1 MSTVVTF
8 DIEADGFQESV
19 SKMHCLVTKDF
30 YTKEVRRFYDEQV
43 VEKLPTDALNKE
55 ALVYLGNADVVVG
68 HNLIG
73 YDFDILDMFYG
84 DHPRCK
90 VVDTLVWS
98 QVLNPDRRLPKGC
111 PTTYINPLTGKAEKI
126 TPHSLA
132 AWGYRV
138 ARAKPKHFDWMNFSE
153 AMLHRCVEDVEISE
167 LVFLALLEE
176 AGMTIEEVI
185 DAK

>member
-1 MSTVVTF
+1 LKIITF

-19 SKMHCLVTKDF
+19 SKMHCLVAKN
-30 YTKEVRRFYDEQV
+30 YHTKEVRRFYDEQV
-43 VEKLPTDALNKE
+43 VDKLDTDLLCKDS
-55 ALVYLGNADVVVG
+55 LDYLADADVVVG

-84 DHPRCK
+84 RHPTCK

-111 PTTYINPLTGKAEKI
+111 PATYINPLTGKAEKI

-138 ARAKPKHFDWMNFSE
+138 SRSKPAHFDWMNFSE
-153 AMLHRCVEDVEISE
+153 DMLHRCVEDVEISE
-167 LVFLALLEE
+167 LVLLALLKE
-176 AGMTIEEVI
+176 AGMDIEEIINVG
-185 DAK
+185 